1 MRFAVGSSILFSE
14 DDAIFILDDP
24 KFDGYNK
31 RLYDEFPYAK
41 PSDKGKEK
49 KGDKGKVTQDGK
61 GKSGGKGEDK
71 KGEGDVILRKPK
83 YSKATITVKKG
94 GKTVSDIYRSLRG
107 LDFQSV
113 SLFNYKFEGLYEMCN
128 KLEKDC
134 GKKVTIYST
143 ENTRGKI
150 VFNGGESDGGSGD
163 GSSAEGGDK
172 ELFDHFPHKGLWGE
186 FADAVFPEGS
196 VNDEIVKIN
205 KLYSEEIEEYEVY
218 PPIKDVFKAFAL
230 TSVSDIKVVILGQD
244 PYHGEGEAMGL
255 AFSVAPGV
263 PLPPTLKNIFKEF
276 ETEGFGKRKAG
287 DGNLTY
293 LAEQGVFLINTA
305 LTVRGNNA
313 NSHSKWWS
321 TFTNFLMSYLS
332 ENTTNV
338 VYILLG
344 RHAQSYK
351 PILDKNNDNF
361 VLETSH
367 PSPLGASKGFIG
379 SGIFK
384 QCNECLQQMGREPI
398 KW

>member
-31 RLYDEFPYAK
+31 RLYDEFPYSK
-41 PSDKGKEK
+41 PSDKGDG
-49 KGDKGKVTQDGK
+49 KGGKSGDGDK
-61 GKSGGKGEDK
+61 GKSGGKGDGK
-71 KGEGDVILRKPK
+71 GDVILRKPK

-107 LDFQSV
+107 LDFQSI
-113 SLFNYKFEGLYEMCN
+113 SLFNYKFDGLYEMCN

-143 ENTRGKI
+143 ENARGKI
-150 VFNGGESDGGSGD
+150 VFNGGESSGS
-163 GSSAEGGDK
+163 ET
-172 ELFDHFPHKGLWGE
+172 ELFDNFPSSWGE

-205 KLYSEEIEEYEVY
+205 KLYSEEIEEYEVF
-218 PPIKDVFKAFAL
+218 PPLGDVFKAFAL
-230 TSVSDIKVVILGQD
+230 TSVSDIRVVILGQD

-276 ETEGFGKRKAG
+276 EAEGFGKRAKVGNG
-287 DGNLTY
+287 DLTY
-293 LAEQGVFLINTA
+293 LAEQGVFLINTS

-384 QCNECLQQMGREPI
+384 QCNECLQQVGREPI